1 MLQTVQKQRGDWL
14 QGPLIRHT
22 GPPILGN
29 LHREAHRIYRA
40 SMSVQ
45 NFHSWLFFTFRGR
58 EVFHPQNMRA
68 LCVSILSLLSE
79 FVASET
85 HTWYFETTWVTANPD
100 GECIRPVIGLN
111 NSWPLPTLRVK
122 TGDVVNLYLT
132 NGFTDA
138 PTSLHFHGM
147 FQNGTNQMDGA
158 QMVTQ
163 CPISPGDT
171 MLYNFTVANQV
182 GTYWY
187 HSHTVGQYGDGM
199 RGLFIIEEKEKSD
212 YPFEF
217 DEDVVLPIG
226 DWYHQTAA
234 ELFPGFMSRFNP
246 TGAEPVPKNSLFNDT
261 RNAVWHV
268 APNTTYYLRICNV
281 GGFASQYLYMEDHEF
296 TVVEVDGIYVKPHTT
311 SMLYITAAQ
320 RYGVLVTTKN
330 DTSKNYAFMSKFDD
344 GMFDVIPVDLML
356 NHTNT
361 IEYDKSNGAAS
372 EYMVDKLDF
381 LDDFVLRPYN
391 NETILE
397 DADHRITV
405 DVVMDNL
412 GDGVNYA
419 FFNGISYTTPKVPII
434 GTALSLG
441 EVANSSWFYGNSHAI
456 SLQKDDVI
464 DIVLNNHDTGRHPFH
479 LHGHV
484 FQLIA
489 RGEEQEE
496 KIVDFGSENVIFP
509 EHPMVRDVVYVNP
522 QSYIVMRFKA
532 DNPGVWI
539 FHCHIEWHLEQ
550 GLALVLIEAPE
561 EMQKQ
566 ESQQLT
572 ENFKQICRNSGV
584 NFTGNAAGNDVNI
597 RDMTGANRQPDPLPA
612 GFTARGI
619 VALVFSTIAGILG
632 LVAISMYGMADV
644 KDIDKR
650 VMRDTNIEESSLD
663 EDESVVVCS
672 TSSPAK

>member
-1 MLQTVQKQRGDWL
+1 
-14 QGPLIRHT
+14 
-22 GPPILGN
+22 
-29 LHREAHRIYRA
+29 
-40 SMSVQ
+40 
-45 NFHSWLFFTFRGR
+45 
-58 EVFHPQNMRA
+58 MRA
-68 LCVSILSLLSE
+68 LSVIIFSLLSKL
-79 FVASET
+79 VAAET

-100 GECIRPVIGLN
+100 GVFTRPVIGLN
-111 NSWPLPTLRVK
+111 NTWPLPTLRVK

-132 NGFTDA
+132 NGFTNA
-138 PTSLHFHGM
+138 NTSLHFHGM
-147 FQNGTNQMDGA
+147 FQNGTTQMDGA
-158 QMVTQ
+158 EGVTQ
-163 CPISPGDT
+163 CPIAPGDT
-171 MLYNFTVANQV
+171 MLYNFTVADQV

-187 HSHTVGQYGDGM
+187 HSHTLGQYGDGM

-217 DEDVVLPIG
+217 AEDVTLKIG
-226 DWYHQTAA
+226 DWYHHTAA
-234 ELFPGFMSRFNP
+234 ELHPKFMSRFNP

-261 RNAVWHV
+261 RNAFWHV

-296 TVVEVDGIYVKPHTT
+296 TVVEVDGIYVKPNTT

-344 GMFDVIPVDLML
+344 GMFDVIPDDLML
-356 NHTNT
+356 NSTNT
-361 IEYDKSNGAAS
+361 ILYDESNGAAS
-372 EYMVDKLDF
+372 EYIVDELDY
-381 LDDFVLRPYN
+381 LDDFYLQPYN
-391 NETILE
+391 NVTILD
-397 DADHRITV
+397 DADHSITI
-405 DVVMDNL
+405 DVSMDNL
-412 GDGVNYA
+412 GNGVNYA
-419 FFNGISYTTPKVPII
+419 FFNNITYTTPKVPII
-434 GTALSLG
+434 GTALSAG
-441 EVANSSWFYGNSHAI
+441 EFATNSYIYGNTHSI
-456 SLQKDDVI
+456 VLQKDDVI
-464 DIVLNNHDTGRHPFH
+464 DIILNNHDSGRHPFH

-489 RGEEQEE
+489 RGEEAEE
-496 KIVDFGSENVIFP
+496 IVNFDPSDVTFP

-532 DNPGVWI
+532 DNPGVWL

-550 GLALVLIEAPE
+550 GLAIVLIEAPQ

-572 ENFKQICRNSGV
+572 ENFKQVCKNSGV
-584 NFTGNAAGNDVNI
+584 KFTGNAAGNDVNFM
-597 RDMTGANRQPDPLPA
+597 DLTGANVQQPPLPA

-619 VALVFSTIAGILG
+619 VALVFSSIAGILG
-632 LVAISMYGMADV
+632 MVAISLYGMADI

-650 VMRDTNIEESSLD
+650 VMREMDVEVSSFD
-663 EDESVVVCS
+663 EDESAVVCS